1 MWSPKKWKKMWE
13 KKINKQKKQKK
24 WKKER
29 QSWENKNVKPK
40 KMKKKKRRSMWRGK
54 ATVLSPHILEKKIK
68 KFIKKNLIEKH
79 CSNP

>member
-1 MWSPKKWKKMWE
+1 MKKRKT
-13 KKINKQKKQKK
+13 ILRKQKCKAQKN
-24 WKKER
+24 E
-29 QSWENKNVKPK
+29 
-40 KMKKKKRRSMWRGK
+40 KKKRRSMWRGK